1 MRSIQAFT
9 KYQLSTIEMIWSHFY
24 RARSIQKNVSFLSQ
38 KQLFCSD
45 YFYSRFFSPLRT
57 ILKEASCKP
66 NSSFLESLQQ
76 QICWISCS
84 YHFCQLL
91 RNDFCCRWNY
101 GYFETSNFGPGNA
114 LKTFKS
120 EWQKIWHCDKFW

>member
-9 KYQLSTIEMIWSHFY
+9 KYPVEYNWNDLITLLPGKFY
-24 RARSIQKNVSFLSQ
+24 SKNVSFLSQ